1 MKRFTIL
8 ISLLF
13 VLFSCGCGNSFTSP
27 KEVTFAFIE
36 ESSMVKQTASVVS
49 ILSSG
54 RVYTGSDSY
63 STTRV
68 LSGVILNEEGYI
80 LTSSEACNF
89 DVSDNGTI
97 YEGKF
102 TNAYAVLSDVY
113 QDQRHYMLNFVD
125 NREEAGLALFRL
137 QTDFYYEN
145 QAGERKSGFQYPAV
159 LSSREP
165 QTGIQCYA
173 VGNSLAEI
181 LANNTFFHTSFNDL
195 HLSVTKGIV
204 SMKSIP
210 SEILDPYSLDSKTC
224 NPSVISAAVN
234 REMCGGGVFDE
245 NGYLLGIVAS
255 KLVSETANGISY
267 LTKMSI
273 MLESSWIADYLN
285 FVSERNKI
293 EIPYTIATMQEESV
307 Q

>member
-113 QDQRHYMLNFVD
+113 QDQHHYMLNLVD
-125 NREEAGLALFRL
+125 NREEAGLALFLL
-137 QTDFYYEN
+137 QTDFYYKIR
-145 QAGERKSGFQYPAV
+145 Q
-159 LSSREP
+159 
-165 QTGIQCYA
+165 
-173 VGNSLAEI
+173 GNARADFNIPPFSPHANRRQGYSAMPLEI
-181 LANNTFFHTSFNDL
+181 LWQKFLQTMLFF
-195 HLSVTKGIV
+195 
-204 SMKSIP
+204 IP
-210 SEILDPYSLDSKTC
+210 RSTTC
-224 NPSVISAAVN
+224 ISA
-234 REMCGGGVFDE
+234 
-245 NGYLLGIVAS
+245 
-255 KLVSETANGISY
+255 
-267 LTKMSI
+267 
-273 MLESSWIADYLN
+273 
-285 FVSERNKI
+285 
-293 EIPYTIATMQEESV
+293 
-307 Q
+307 

>member
-36 ESSMVKQTASVVS
+36 ESGMVKQTASVVS

-113 QDQRHYMLNFVD
+113 QDQRHYILNLVD
-125 NREEAGLALFRL
+125 NHEEAGLALFRF

-145 QAGERKSGFQYPAV
+145 LICYNAQRIGRGAICCCKFSECFV
-159 LSSREP
+159 
-165 QTGIQCYA
+165 QTTR
-173 VGNSLAEI
+173 GNCRGRRRGWKNVEA
-181 LANNTFFHTSFNDL
+181 
-195 HLSVTKGIV
+195 IV
-204 SMKSIP
+204 SFGGSRAGAFF
-210 SEILDPYSLDSKTC
+210 
-224 NPSVISAAVN
+224 AAGFST
-234 REMCGGGVFDE
+234 GG
-245 NGYLLGIVAS
+245 
-255 KLVSETANGISY
+255 
-267 LTKMSI
+267 
-273 MLESSWIADYLN
+273 
-285 FVSERNKI
+285 
-293 EIPYTIATMQEESV
+293 
-307 Q
+307 